1 MPRVPGQ
8 IDRAKTEAILEAT
21 AEAIYTRG
29 LGVSVDEIARR
40 ARVSKQ
46 TIYNHYGSK
55 ADLVR
60 SLIENRAATIT
71 APLEV
76 PGALE
81 IPEAALAA
89 YARALLGIIAFPRG
103 VALFRLI
110 IANVGVD
117 PDLARSVFK
126 ASARASRARLAD
138 FLDREAKAGRMAIS
152 DPMEAADFFAGMVVG
167 QHQLAGLLGLESEL
181 TPARIERIATE
192 AARRFMRAYR
202 P

>member
-1 MPRVPGQ
+1 MPRVAGQ

-40 ARVSKQ
+40 AGVSKQ

-55 ADLVR
+55 ADLIRALV
-60 SLIENRAATIT
+60 ENRAASIT
-71 APLEV
+71 APLDV
-76 PGALE
+76 PGAIE
-81 IPEAALAA
+81 FPQEALAR
-89 YARALLGIIAFPRG
+89 YARALLETISIPRG

-110 IANVGVD
+110 IANAGAD

-126 ASARASRARLAD
+126 AGARTTRSRLAD
-138 FLDREAKAGRMAIS
+138 FLDREAKAGRMAVP
-152 DPMEAADFFAGMVVG
+152 DPGEAADFFAGMVIS
-167 QHQLAGLLGLESEL
+167 QHQLAGLLGLDSEL
-181 TPARIERIATE
+181 TPQRIEHIATE